1 MARGSEQFRALI
13 ADEPVI
19 GTIAKQ
25 LDGEVIVVWKG
36 HAYRIR

>member
-1 MARGSEQFRALI
+1 MARDYEQFRALI

-25 LDGEVIVVWKG
+25 LDGEFIVVWKTRS
-36 HAYRIR
+36 YRIR